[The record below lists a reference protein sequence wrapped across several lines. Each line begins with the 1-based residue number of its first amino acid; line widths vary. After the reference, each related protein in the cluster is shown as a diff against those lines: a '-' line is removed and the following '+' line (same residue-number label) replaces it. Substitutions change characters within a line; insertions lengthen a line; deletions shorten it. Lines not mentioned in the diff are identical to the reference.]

1 MCLILNT
8 HIIKDAANA
17 TKFSAIHFLFSMADE
32 QRHGN
37 DRYIQKIW
45 QKFNPGQK
53 LVDPKSQ
60 LKFTFSEF
68 VRFLVNG
75 TLEFDQDVLNH
86 KGMLIFTCIF

>member
-1 MCLILNT
+1 
-8 HIIKDAANA
+8 
-17 TKFSAIHFLFSMADE
+17 MADE

-60 LKFTFSEF
+60 LKFTFAEF

-86 KGMLIFTCIF
+86 KGMYLLKHINQLIVFSKQ